1 MFSTKSSLFFNFLE
15 EKNFLYLSIN
25 ILLRYNR
32 HVVMYIKIIKL
43 IIKDIITMK
52 KTFLIM
58 LNLALAIGFV
68 NCNTFAATQN
78 IIPKAPYV
86 SQSMKPVI
94 AKYRQQNF
102 VGSLQDLTKILDK
115 EPENTLAK
123 YYAALTYTQLGRQ
136 SEAENMY
143 KEVVNKNDNEILVHY
158 SQKALDCLRNPES
171 EACKPK
177 KVETT
182 TQEVDEITRFIQSG
196 KQIHPAA
203 MDRITRER
211 MERKLQESEYQRKQ
225 QEQNNLKS
233 DASMPTNEEIASA
246 LNTLSK
252 IGLNPYA
259 QPQAYL
265 NPMMQA
271 GQFNQFGYLP
281 SSNNMNL
288 YGALLGNNS
297 SPDIAKM
304 FLYNQ
309 MTNQQN
315 SLINYGI

>member
-1 MFSTKSSLFFNFLE
+1 
-15 EKNFLYLSIN
+15 
-25 ILLRYNR
+25 
-32 HVVMYIKIIKL
+32 
-43 IIKDIITMK
+43 MK
-52 KTFLIM
+52 KTFLII
-58 LNLALAIGFV
+58 LSLTLTIGFIS
-68 NCNTFAATQN
+68 TRTMAATQN
-78 IIPKAPYV
+78 ITPKAPYI

-102 VGSLQDLTKILDK
+102 IGSLQDLIKIMEK
-115 EPENTLAK
+115 EPNNTLAK

-136 SEAENMY
+136 NEAQTLY
-143 KEVVNKNDNEILVHY
+143 HEVIEKNDNEILVHY
-158 SQKALDCLRNPES
+158 SQRALDCLGNPES
-171 EACKPK
+171 EMCKPK
-177 KVETT
+177 QQEVK
-182 TQEVDEITRFIQSG
+182 EVDEMTKFIQSG

-225 QEQNNLKS
+225 QDQNKLKS

-252 IGLNPYA
+252 IGLNPYT
-259 QPQAYL
+259 QTQAYL

-271 GQFNQFGYLP
+271 GQLNQFGYLP
-281 SSNNMNL
+281 NANINPYS
-288 YGALLGNNS
+288 ALLGNNTN
-297 SPDIAKM
+297 PDFAKM

-315 SLINYGI
+315 NLLNYGI